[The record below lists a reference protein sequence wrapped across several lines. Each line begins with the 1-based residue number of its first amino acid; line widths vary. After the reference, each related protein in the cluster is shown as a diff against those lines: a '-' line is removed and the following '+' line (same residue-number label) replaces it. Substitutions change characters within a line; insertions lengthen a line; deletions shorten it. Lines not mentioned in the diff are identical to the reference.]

1 MSKINI
7 KQLGISAGTNVSISS
22 LGVISATSSGSNITF
37 LSDVTTT
44 STLSVSQTNSMVL
57 VKNGSNAI
65 TVSLPLI
72 SGMDGKVIRI
82 KRLGTGLVTLAVNAG
97 DTGKYIDDGVSTSVQ
112 LGVQYASYDI
122 VAREA
127 DGMWYLI

>member
-1 MSKINI
+1 
-7 KQLGISAGTNVSISS
+7 
-22 LGVISATSSGSNITF
+22 
-37 LSDVTTT
+37 
-44 STLSVSQTNSMVL
+44 MVL